1 MRDGFRSNRHRALVY
16 CLRMTFFGKPLHTF
30 PGSCAGRAKPGPHQA
45 ARLLRSI
52 LRFCQIVFKN
62 ERVRLT
68 AKDGRRGLGKNNP
81 ILPAYRYVIRSSRW
95 RSGLSEQTQ
104 FPGVCIAYPRAVR
117 PVRHGLGWRGLNSG
131 PASLYPGAAC
141 RIGGF
146 MEQAIQACYGPSGR
160 PRIVSL
166 AAACLPQ
173 TV

>member
-16 CLRMTFFGKPLHTF
+16 CLRMTFSENRYELFRIMRQPAA
-30 PGSCAGRAKPGPHQA
+30 PGRPAYII
-45 ARLLRSI
+45 RSI

-131 PASLYPGAAC
+131 SASLYPGAAC

-146 MEQAIQACYGPSGR
+146 MEQAIQACYDPPGR